1 MNDEVFV
8 IRNQLGQYWA
18 RSGEWVDG
26 REPQRLLKQK
36 HRDEAVNQLVELS
49 AKDIDLRGEV
59 LACSLGEKREPEVEV
74 SEHRTPT
81 LAEKAAAEA
90 ASAKAIEDSTAN
102 EGAESGENTAA
113 NESIGDNAGTESPI
127 GTESRSAASS

>member
-1 MNDEVFV
+1 MSDEVYV
-8 IRNQLGQYWA
+8 IRNQLGQFWA

-81 LAEKAAAEA
+81 LSEKAAAASEKAAAEA
-90 ASAKAIEDSTAN
+90 AQVAAAKESA
-102 EGAESGENTAA
+102 AA
-113 NESIGDNAGTESPI
+113 NESAEGSDETTDAGP
-127 GTESRSAASS
+127 RAAAAS